1 MCGESQHCSHLHSS
15 QSPASQRLCKSNNA
29 SICLSS
35 LLEEKNVLVGSD
47 IGAKH
52 FSYACMIRSG
62 SCWQHKMCK
71 ILPRSTRNSLCAHLM
86 LAVQDLTDVGIDPL
100 LFCLRKQLA
109 ALVSDL
115 AISVT
120 VSHRKMSGA
129 AQASHLCSLQSYG
142 YSLCMRVTVGHLRV
156 SDVTLC
162 STCCGCSSHPRKSLR
177 AHVPLHHPLSSS
189 KEYIGCTDCALQDAC
204 AALFEK
210 AAPGSF
216 YARATNVRMHLS
228 LP

>member
-29 SICLSS
+29 SICLSC

-71 ILPRSTRNSLCAHLM
+71 ILLRSTRNSLCAHLM

-100 LFCLRKQLA
+100 LFCLT
-109 ALVSDL
+109 DL

-120 VSHRKMSGA
+120 VSHRKMADVTFFYYTDQSPHT
-129 AQASHLCSLQSYG
+129 ASVS
-142 YSLCMRVTVGHLRV
+142 VTVGRR
-156 SDVTLC
+156 D
-162 STCCGCSSHPRKSLR
+162 
-177 AHVPLHHPLSSS
+177 
-189 KEYIGCTDCALQDAC
+189 LQ
-204 AALFEK
+204 
-210 AAPGSF
+210 
-216 YARATNVRMHLS
+216 
-228 LP
+228 